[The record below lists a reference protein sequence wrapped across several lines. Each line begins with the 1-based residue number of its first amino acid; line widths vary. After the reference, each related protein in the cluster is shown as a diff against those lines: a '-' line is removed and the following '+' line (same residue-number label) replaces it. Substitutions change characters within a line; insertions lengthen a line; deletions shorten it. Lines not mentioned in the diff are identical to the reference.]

1 MAALRKALEAS
12 RDPSDFKTAPGSDP
26 FPLPAVMLQ
35 GLHWALNGEFVANP
49 IRFFNGIYLMFLI
62 WYVAFGAVLGGLFA
76 IAYPNRVRF
85 SRGHSV

>member
-1 MAALRKALEAS
+1 
-12 RDPSDFKTAPGSDP
+12 
-26 FPLPAVMLQ
+26 MLQ